1 MPFQDIDDEAATPIP
16 RPPTLLER
24 WVRKILIQDW
34 GLKLLAVAITA
45 TLWLAVTDQ
54 NEPKTLRVPGVQL
67 NFLKQKGV
75 EISNELPS
83 SVEVILTG
91 SPDRLKDVEQGGLVA
106 TVDVTGQ
113 KPGERVVRFTPD
125 HVRMDLPPGVKIQG
139 FQPSSLPIRLEPST
153 EMQIDVE
160 IKFEG
165 KLPEGYELAG
175 FSTSPA
181 KIRVSGPSDHIAALR
196 KATTET
202 VWLDGKTESFSLSNV
217 AINIPDPKIAILDPI
232 VSLRVEITQKMRS
245 EGHPRFAAGEA
256 SQYIAKIS
264 APAQWRSLY
273 SHLRTAPS

>member
-24 WVRKILIQDW
+24 WVRKILIEDW
-34 GLKLLAVAITA
+34 SLKLLAVAITA
-45 TLWLAVTDQ
+45 ILWLAVTDQ

-67 NFLKQKGV
+67 YFLKQKGV

-83 SVEVILTG
+83 SVEVILMG
-91 SPDRLKDVEQGGLVA
+91 SPDRLKDVEQGVLVA

-113 KPGERVVRFTPD
+113 KPGERVVRLTPD
-125 HVRMDLPPGVKIQG
+125 HVRMDLPPGVKIQA

-165 KLPEGYELAG
+165 QLPEGYELAG

-181 KIRVSGPSDHIAALR
+181 KIRVTGPSDHIAALR

-232 VSLRVEITQKMRS
+232 VNLRVEITQKMRS
-245 EGHPRFAAGEA
+245 EGHLRFAAGEA

-264 APAQWRSLY
+264 APAQRRSLY
-273 SHLRTAPS
+273 SHLRIALS

>member
-24 WVRKILIQDW
+24 WVRKILIEDW
-34 GLKLLAVAITA
+34 SLKLLAVAITA
-45 TLWLAVTDQ
+45 ILWLAVTDQ

-75 EISNELPS
+75 EISNELPT

-113 KPGERVVRFTPD
+113 KPGERVVRLTPD
-125 HVRMDLPPGVKIQG
+125 HVRMDVPPGVKIQG
-139 FQPSSLPIRLEPST
+139 FHPSSLPIRLEPST

-181 KIRVSGPSDHIAALR
+181 RIRVSGPSDHIAALR

-217 AINIPDPKIAILDPI
+217 AISIPDPKIAILDPI
-232 VSLRVEITQKMRS
+232 VNLRVEITQKMRS
-245 EGHPRFAAGEA
+245 EGHLRFAAGEA
-256 SQYIAKIS
+256 LQYIVKIS
-264 APAQWRSLY
+264 APVQRRSLY
-273 SHLRTAPS
+273 SHLRIAL

>member
-16 RPPTLLER
+16 RSPTLPER
-24 WVRKILIQDW
+24 WVRKILIEDW

-45 TLWLAVTDQ
+45 ILWLAVTGQ

-91 SPDRLKDVEQGGLVA
+91 SPDKLKDVEQGGLVA
-106 TVDVTGQ
+106 TVDITSQ
-113 KPGERVVRFTPD
+113 TPGERVVRLSRD

-139 FQPSSLPIRLEPST
+139 FQPSSLPIRLERSA
-153 EMQIDVE
+153 EAQIDVE

-165 KLPEGYELAG
+165 KLPEGYELTG

-181 KIRVSGPSDHIAALR
+181 KIRVSGPSDHVTALR

-217 AINIPDPKIAILDPI
+217 AINIPDPKIDVLDPI
-232 VSLRVEITQKMRS
+232 VNLRVEITQKMRS
-245 EGHPRFAAGEA
+245 EVHLRFATGEA
-256 SQYIAKIS
+256 SQYMARIS
-264 APAQWRSLY
+264 APAQRRSLY
-273 SHLRTAPS
+273 SHLRLALS